1 MDRVK
6 VLWHNLDDP
15 DERRE
20 LPGIQLDFLR
30 VGDLFASRSTTQPGW
45 RWSTHIGPIAGTAS
59 CQVAHRGIVLSG
71 HMRVEMDSGEVVDL
85 LPGPSISSQPATMRW
100 SSATNRPS

>member
-1 MDRVK
+1 MDRPK

-20 LPGIQLDFLR
+20 LPGITLEFLR
-30 VGDLFASRSTTQPGW
+30 VGGLFASRSTTQPGW

-59 CQVAHRGIVLSG
+59 CQVAHRGIVVSG
-71 HMRVEMDSGEVVDL
+71 HMRVEMAR
-85 LPGPSISSQPATMRW
+85 SSSPTSPANWPPAQASRSRTAAR
-100 SSATNRPS
+100 SNCVA

>member
-1 MDRVK
+1 MDRPK

-20 LPGIQLDFLR
+20 LPGIQLEFLR

-45 RWSTHIGPIAGTAS
+45 RWSTHVGPIAGTAS
-59 CQVAHRGIVLSG
+59 CQVAHRGVVVSG
-71 HMRVEMDSGEVVDL
+71 HMRVEMDSGEWSTFCQ
-85 LPGPSISSQPATMRW
+85 GRSISSQLDTTPW
-100 SSATNRPS
+100 